1 MVVTR
6 VATGVTEGV
15 SEKDEVVL
23 QMDRSHESGSFSM
36 PVLES
41 DRPVCRENRTES
53 TSWAKVSLK
62 RNEMNKVLLDRYLCP
77 EHFVDIQLIGQ
88 LSDDPGYFRFGPNTT
103 CYGRSASGFR
113 SDRPDATLYDALAD
127 VTVHGTTVG
136 VPFNPT
142 DVIDNLRLER
152 YANQDG
158 HGGLSRWERILKDAY
173 YVFRPLMP
181 IKLRK
186 HVQRAHLKGW
196 RDLSFPRWPV
206 DTTVEDLCEKLLL
219 LSMKAQGIDK
229 VPFIWFWPDGA
240 QSCVAMTHDV
250 ETERGRDFCT
260 ELMSIDES
268 FGIKAAFQ
276 VVPEGQYEISEVFLQ
291 AIRDRGFEINIQDLN
306 HDGNL
311 FRDPE
316 EFSRRAQRINKY
328 AEAYGASGFRAAVL
342 YRNLDWYDA
351 LRFFFDLSVPNVAH
365 LDPQKGGCCTVMPYF
380 FGDTLEIPL
389 TTTQDYTLFH
399 LLDDYSLD
407 LWKAQTNLI
416 VRKNGLVSCIVHPDY
431 VIDQKARDVYRD
443 LLTFL
448 RELGRRQEIWFAL
461 PGEIDRWWRARHE
474 MRIVGQDGEWLI
486 EGKGAEHAKLAFAHR
501 VGKRLE
507 YQVGM

>member
-1 MVVTR
+1 MVANR

-15 SEKDEVVL
+15 SEKDEVVP

-41 DRPVCRENRTES
+41 DGPVCRENRTQS
-53 TSWAKVSLK
+53 SSWVEVPLK
-62 RNEMNKVLLDRYLCP
+62 RNEMNRVLLDRYLCP

-113 SDRPDATLYDALAD
+113 SDRADATLYDALAD

-152 YANQDG
+152 YANQNG
-158 HGGLSRWERILKDAY
+158 HGGLSQWERILKDAY
-173 YVFRPLMP
+173 YVFRPSMP

-186 HVQRAHLKGW
+186 HVQRVHLKGW
-196 RDLSFPRWPV
+196 RDLSFPHWPV
-206 DTTVEDLCEKLLL
+206 DTTVEDLSERLLL

-229 VPFIWFWPDGA
+229 VPFIWFWPEGA
-240 QSCVAMTHDV
+240 QSCAAMTHDI

-260 ELMSIDES
+260 ELMNVDES
-268 FGIKAAFQ
+268 FGIKASFQ
-276 VVPEGQYEISEVFLQ
+276 VVPEGRYEMSEAVIQ
-291 AIRDRGFEINIQDLN
+291 AIRHRGFEINIQDLN

-316 EFSRRAQRINKY
+316 EFSRRALRINKY
-328 AEAYGASGFRAAVL
+328 RKTHGASGFRAAVL
-342 YRNLDWYDA
+342 YRNLDWYNA
-351 LRFFFDLSVPNVAH
+351 LQFAYDMSVPNVAH
-365 LDPQKGGCCTVMPYF
+365 LDPQRGGCCTVMPYF
-380 FGDTLEIPL
+380 FGETLEIPV

-399 LLDDYSLD
+399 LLNNYSLE
-407 LWKAQTNLI
+407 LWKAQIDSI
-416 VRKNGLVSCIVHPDY
+416 VTRNGLVSFIVHPDY
-431 VIDQKARDVYRD
+431 VIEERAMSVYRD
-443 LLTFL
+443 LLALL
-448 RELGRRQEIWFAL
+448 REFGRRQKMWFAL
-461 PGEIDRWWRARHE
+461 PGEIDHWWRARHE
-474 MRIVGQDGEWLI
+474 MRIVGEDGNWQI
-486 EGKGAEHAKLAFAHR
+486 EGKGADHAKLAFAR
-501 VGKRLE
+501 QVGDRLE
-507 YQVGM
+507 YEVV